1 MDNNVGE
8 DHVDLQEKK
17 EAYREKDEEEAEE
30 DHLSLSYASILT
42 LPTQS
47 WRQSNKG
54 ICLYLMQTMVVR
66 HNFVSPNGRNLW
78 ANCIRLQP
86 LRLDRALEAH
96 PRSDLDQIRGSIY
109 LRSQLVRSQGSL
121 AGKERKADSFRVLA
135 INAVSFVI
143 AIIANM
149 FLLANN
155 FGRIPFKIA
164 QPATIMAWYIASFML
179 IGLVAAAP
187 SHLALPP
194 GQARTFSQAYYYA
207 VLAAALYFV
216 VASLLVA
223 TASGVWF
230 GRYSSDFKLTFSQ
243 KTLMIQV
250 LLFLGYL
257 LAAAA
262 VYAYIED
269 WDYLDAVYWV
279 DVTIF
284 TIGYGDFSPKTHLGR
299 SLFFPMAIGG
309 ILFVGLIVAS
319 VSTLALDRASTKV
332 SIRMVEKAR
341 QKALKKFNPETGSTN
356 LRLFKQWKVE
366 DSPSSE
372 LERREQEFDIMREI
386 QRKAANDNRMLALG
400 ISLGVFVIL
409 WFIGAVAFWQ
419 AEKGA
424 GNWSYFESLYV
435 FPFFDGSQ

>member
-1 MDNNVGE
+1 M
-8 DHVDLQEKK
+8 
-17 EAYREKDEEEAEE
+17 
-30 DHLSLSYASILT
+30 
-42 LPTQS
+42 
-47 WRQSNKG
+47 
-54 ICLYLMQTMVVR
+54 
-66 HNFVSPNGRNLW
+66 
-78 ANCIRLQP
+78 
-86 LRLDRALEAH
+86 RAQKSH
-96 PRSDLDQIRGSIY
+96 T
-109 LRSQLVRSQGSL
+109 
-121 AGKERKADSFRVLA
+121 GKERDADCFRVLA
-135 INAVSFVI
+135 VNAVSFAI
-143 AIIANM
+143 AIVANM

-164 QPATIMAWYIASFML
+164 QPATILGWFTASFML
-179 IGLVAAAP
+179 IGLVAATP

-207 VLAAALYFV
+207 VLAAGLYLV

-279 DVTIF
+279 DVTLF

-356 LRLFKQWKVE
+356 LRLFKQRKIE
-366 DSPSSE
+366 KSSSSE
-372 LERREQEFDIMREI
+372 LDRRKQEFDIMREI

-435 FPFFDGSQ
+435 FLISALDDDFPARGKRRLTLR

>member
-1 MDNNVGE
+1 MIWKGE
-8 DHVDLQEKK
+8 
-17 EAYREKDEEEAEE
+17 
-30 DHLSLSYASILT
+30 
-42 LPTQS
+42 
-47 WRQSNKG
+47 
-54 ICLYLMQTMVVR
+54 
-66 HNFVSPNGRNLW
+66 
-78 ANCIRLQP
+78 
-86 LRLDRALEAH
+86 
-96 PRSDLDQIRGSIY
+96 
-109 LRSQLVRSQGSL
+109 
-121 AGKERKADSFRVLA
+121 KADWPRVLTV
-135 INAVSFVI
+135 NAVSFVI

-164 QPATIMAWYIASFML
+164 QPATIIGWYIASFML

-187 SHLALPP
+187 SNLPLAP

-207 VLAAALYFV
+207 ILAAAVYFI
-216 VASLLVA
+216 VASLLIA
-223 TASGVWF
+223 TASGVWL
-230 GRYSSDFKLTFSQ
+230 GQYSSDFKLTFSQ

-257 LAAAA
+257 LTAAA

-279 DVTIF
+279 DVTLF

-319 VSTLALDRASTKV
+319 ISTLALDRASTKV

-341 QKALKKFNPETGSTN
+341 QKALKKFNPKTGTIP
-356 LRLFKQWKVE
+356 LRPFNERTIDQN
-366 DSPSSE
+366 PPSE
-372 LERREQEFDIMREI
+372 LDRREQEFDIMRAV
-386 QRKAANDNRMLALG
+386 QQKAANDNRMLALG
-400 ISLGVFVIL
+400 ISLGAFLIL

-424 GNWSYFESLYV
+424 ANWSYFESLYGIASSAFQNLFLLV
-435 FPFFDGSQ
+435 KSES

>member
-1 MDNNVGE
+1 
-8 DHVDLQEKK
+8 
-17 EAYREKDEEEAEE
+17 
-30 DHLSLSYASILT
+30 
-42 LPTQS
+42 
-47 WRQSNKG
+47 
-54 ICLYLMQTMVVR
+54 
-66 HNFVSPNGRNLW
+66 
-78 ANCIRLQP
+78 
-86 LRLDRALEAH
+86 
-96 PRSDLDQIRGSIY
+96 
-109 LRSQLVRSQGSL
+109 
-121 AGKERKADSFRVLA
+121 
-135 INAVSFVI
+135 
-143 AIIANM
+143 M

-164 QPATIMAWYIASFML
+164 QPATILGWFTASFML

-279 DVTIF
+279 DVTLF

-332 SIRMVEKAR
+332 SNRTVEKAR

-356 LRLFKQWKVE
+356 LRLFKQRKIE
-366 DSPSSE
+366 NSPSSE
-372 LERREQEFDIMREI
+372 LERREQEFDTMREI

-400 ISLGVFVIL
+400 ISFGVFVIL
-409 WFIGAVAFWQ
+409 WFIGAVVFWE
-419 AEKGA
+419 AERGA

-435 FPFFDGSQ
+435 SLISTLDDYAAREKQRLII

>member
-1 MDNNVGE
+1 
-8 DHVDLQEKK
+8 
-17 EAYREKDEEEAEE
+17 
-30 DHLSLSYASILT
+30 
-42 LPTQS
+42 
-47 WRQSNKG
+47 
-54 ICLYLMQTMVVR
+54 
-66 HNFVSPNGRNLW
+66 
-78 ANCIRLQP
+78 
-86 LRLDRALEAH
+86 
-96 PRSDLDQIRGSIY
+96 
-109 LRSQLVRSQGSL
+109 
-121 AGKERKADSFRVLA
+121 
-135 INAVSFVI
+135 
-143 AIIANM
+143 M

-164 QPATIMAWYIASFML
+164 QPATIIGWYIASFML

-187 SHLALPP
+187 LHLALPP

-250 LLFLGYL
+250 LLFLGYV

-279 DVTIF
+279 DVTVF

-319 VSTLALDRASTKV
+319 VSALALDRASTKV

-356 LRLFKQWKVE
+356 LRFFKQRKVG

-372 LERREQEFDIMREI
+372 LGRREQEFDIMREI
-386 QRKAANDNRMLALG
+386 QRTAANDNRMLALG

-424 GNWSYFESLYV
+424 GDWSYFESLYV
-435 FPFFDGSQ
+435 FLYLMALNRCTSHFDTLTPPIPTPGYSIWAARTE

>member
-1 MDNNVGE
+1 
-8 DHVDLQEKK
+8 
-17 EAYREKDEEEAEE
+17 
-30 DHLSLSYASILT
+30 
-42 LPTQS
+42 
-47 WRQSNKG
+47 
-54 ICLYLMQTMVVR
+54 
-66 HNFVSPNGRNLW
+66 
-78 ANCIRLQP
+78 
-86 LRLDRALEAH
+86 
-96 PRSDLDQIRGSIY
+96 
-109 LRSQLVRSQGSL
+109 
-121 AGKERKADSFRVLA
+121 
-135 INAVSFVI
+135 
-143 AIIANM
+143 
-149 FLLANN
+149 
-155 FGRIPFKIA
+155 
-164 QPATIMAWYIASFML
+164 ML

-187 SHLALPP
+187 SHLPLPP

-207 VLAAALYFV
+207 VLAAALYFI

-230 GRYSSDFKLTFSQ
+230 GRHSSDFKLTFSQ

-262 VYAYIED
+262 VYAHIED

-279 DVTIF
+279 DVTLF

-332 SIRMVEKAR
+332 SIRTVEKAR

-356 LRLFKQWKVE
+356 LRPFKQRKVE
-366 DSPSSE
+366 NSPSSE
-372 LERREQEFDIMREI
+372 LEQREQEFDTMRAI

-400 ISLGVFVIL
+400 ISLGVFVVL

-424 GNWSYFESLYV
+424 ENWSYFESLYV
-435 FPFFDGSQ
+435 FPVFDLDDYPAHGK

>member
-1 MDNNVGE
+1 M
-8 DHVDLQEKK
+8 
-17 EAYREKDEEEAEE
+17 
-30 DHLSLSYASILT
+30 
-42 LPTQS
+42 
-47 WRQSNKG
+47 
-54 ICLYLMQTMVVR
+54 
-66 HNFVSPNGRNLW
+66 
-78 ANCIRLQP
+78 
-86 LRLDRALEAH
+86 
-96 PRSDLDQIRGSIY
+96 
-109 LRSQLVRSQGSL
+109 RSQKGLIKKRT
-121 AGKERKADSFRVLA
+121 RADCSRVLA
-135 INAVSFVI
+135 VNAVSFVV
-143 AIIANM
+143 AIIANL

-164 QPATIMAWYIASFML
+164 QPATIIGWYVASFML

-207 VLAAALYFV
+207 ILAAALYFM

-223 TASGVWF
+223 TATGVWF

-250 LLFLGYL
+250 LLFIGYL
-257 LAAAA
+257 LSAAA

-279 DVTIF
+279 DVTLF

-319 VSTLALDRASTKV
+319 ISTLALDRASTKV

-341 QKALKKFNPETGSTN
+341 QKALNKFNPKTGTTH
-356 LRLFKQWKVE
+356 LRPFKKRNIE
-366 DSPSSE
+366 NNPSSE
-372 LERREQEFDIMREI
+372 LERREQEFDIMRKV
-386 QRKAANDNRMLALG
+386 QQKAANDNRMLALG
-400 ISLGVFVIL
+400 VSVGAFVIL

-424 GNWSYFESLYV
+424 GNWSYFESLYGV
-435 FPFFDGSQ
+435 SSLRFGVHPSCLCKAKAKPPAGISPTSRS